1 MKKLLLS
8 FLIILFFVAVVTPL
22 ISLVALISGEEFFI
36 SVSYVTVY
44 AEEEDKETEKNL
56 DDAVNDTLSGLDL
69 SGYDDLINTLSEY
82 NDVTLSKTVRQ
93 LVNDILSGNSEINFS
108 YFLNLASKLFL
119 GEVTNILPQLLMIVV
134 IALLFG
140 VLQNL
145 NSGFAKAD
153 TQKIVYLA
161 CYGLILTVIGYMVA
175 KSITGALRTFE
186 FIGKFTDVCF
196 PVLVTLIAALGGS
209 ASAAVYQPLVL
220 IFGTVLM
227 KMITVVIMPL
237 FYITFVFGLVGNL
250 SDNLKLDKF
259 AKTAKSVAE
268 WIMGITFSLFITFLT
283 AQGITGAGFDSLAAK
298 GAKFALSSYVPI
310 IGSYLKEGFDIVVA
324 GCIVVKNALGLCSIF
339 LLLAAVL
346 APVLKIVLLM
356 FGFKITAAVLEPVT
370 DAKFSSVLC
379 TVAESMK
386 ILIVAILCAAFSAL
400 IMIMMIIY
408 TCNFGVL

>member
-1 MKKLLLS
+1 MKKIPVLLLIFF
-8 FLIILFFVAVVTPL
+8 FLIIA
-22 ISLVALISGEEFFI
+22 ALP
-36 SVSYVTVY
+36 VSPAFAY
-44 AEEEDKETEKNL
+44 AEGEDAGETEQNL
-56 DDAVNDTLSGLDL
+56 DDAVNDALDGLDL
-69 SGYDDLINTLSEY
+69 SGYDELLDTLREY
-82 NDVTLSKTVRQ
+82 NDVSIAKTVRH
-93 LVNDILSGNSEINFS
+93 LVTDVLNGDSELNFS
-108 YFLNLASKLFL
+108 YFIKTASTLAL

-145 NSGFAKAD
+145 NSGFAKKD
-153 TQKIVYLA
+153 VQKIVYLA
-161 CYGLILTVIGYMVA
+161 CYGLVLAIVGYMIA
-175 KSITGALRTFE
+175 KSVTGAVRCFG
-186 FIGKFTDVCF
+186 FVGKFTEVCF

-220 IFGTVLM
+220 VFGAVLM
-227 KMITVVIMPL
+227 KLITVVIMPL

-259 AKTAKSVAE
+259 AKTVKSAAE
-268 WIMGITFSLFITFLT
+268 WILGISFSLFITFLT

-310 IGSYLKEGFDIVVA
+310 IGSYLKEGFDIVIA
-324 GCIVVKNALGLCSIF
+324 GCIVVKNALGLCSVAV
-339 LLLAAVL
+339 LLLAVL
-346 APVLKIVLLM
+346 APVLKILVLM

-370 DAKFSSVLC
+370 DAKFSSSLYV
-379 TVAESMK
+379 VADSMK

-400 IMIMMIIY
+400 IMVMMIIY